1 MKLLAV
7 RRLLRI
13 QRVVIRYRLDDLIL
27 ELPMLPWWLRLL
39 GATLPWRWLPRRK
52 LELTRGARLRLA
64 LQDLGPIFIKFG
76 QILST
81 RRDLLPDDI
90 ANELA
95 WLQDKVPPFPPEL
108 AVKRIEEQ
116 LGAKIEQVF
125 ARFEREPLASA
136 SVAQVHAARLKSGE
150 EVVVKVIRPN
160 LEPVIRSDIAWLFIL
175 ARLAERVSSEARRL
189 HPVEVVSD
197 YEKTI
202 VDELDL
208 LREAANASQLRRNFE
223 GSPLL
228 YVPQVYWDWCRPK
241 VLVMERIYGI
251 PVTDLETLRDQRTD
265 FKALAE
271 RGVEIFFTQVFRDS
285 FFHADMHPGN
295 IFVSTRAP
303 WSPQYIAVDCGIV
316 GSLTDEDQD
325 YLARNLIAFFKRDY
339 RKVAQLHIDS
349 GWVPAETKVND
360 FEAAIRTVCEPIF
373 EKPLKDISFGQVL
386 LRLFQTARRFN
397 MEIQPQLVLL
407 QKTLL
412 NIEGLGRQLLPGTRP
427 VGHRPAVPGALDA
440 RTGQPEAVAAQFP
453 ATGRAGAAPV
463 ANGPRHPRTPVTTA
477 RPQCAAAG
485 VERFPPRLAR
495 APGGRGAAGRRRR
508 GRPGPAA
515 GSLAGVGDAGR
526 RGVPDP
532 APLAPRTATR
542 PAPIASRA
550 PGWHTTPIS
559 AGNARNVPATNVE
572 RP

>member
-412 NIEGLGRQLLPGTRP
+412 NIEGLGRQLYRNSTCGPPPSRSWS
-427 VGHRPAVPGALDA
+427 
-440 RTGQPEAVAAQFP
+440 
-453 ATGRAGAAPV
+453 AGC
-463 ANGPRHPRTPVTTA
+463 ANGSARSSCCAISSNRSSRCRTCRKWPAIPSNACHNRTPTM
-477 RPQCAAAG
+477 
-485 VERFPPRLAR
+485 
-495 APGGRGAAGRRRR
+495 RRRR
-508 GRPGPAA
+508 SGKVPATT
-515 GSLAGVGDAGR
+515 GSGAWWARCCWSAPPRSAWVSSWKPGR
-526 RGVPDP
+526 RG
-532 APLAPRTATR
+532 
-542 PAPIASRA
+542 
-550 PGWHTTPIS
+550 
-559 AGNARNVPATNVE
+559 
-572 RP
+572 

>member
-412 NIEGLGRQLLPGTRP
+412 NIEGLGRQLYPELDLWATAQPFLERWMRERVSPKQLLRNFQQQVEQVPHLSQMARDTLERLSQPHAHNAPPPEWKGSRP
-427 VGHRPAVPGALDA
+427 DGRGRLGGAVLL
-440 RTGQPEAVAAQFP
+440 V
-453 ATGRAGAAPV
+453 GAAEV
-463 ANGPRHPRTPVTTA
+463 GLGQQLEAW
-477 RPQCAAAG
+477 
-485 VERFPPRLAR
+485 
-495 APGGRGAAGRRRR
+495 
-508 GRPGPAA
+508 PAWVM
-515 GSLAGVGDAGR
+515 LAGGVFLILR
-526 RGVPDP
+526 R
-532 APLAPRTATR
+532 
-542 PAPIASRA
+542 
-550 PGWHTTPIS
+550 
-559 AGNARNVPATNVE
+559 
-572 RP
+572 